1 MLGTGQKETAKLQPK
16 CNESGDKS
24 LIFFYLQLSKGN
36 KLSNSAMCSSPLFP
50 SPKSIVLKGQV
61 EEKRTIGPVL
71 FLPAGGWVVQVGSTA
86 RRRRWWSLY
95 WDFNVV
101 CRKGR
106 GGETHWED
114 VQMKQGLQHHDYI
127 KEWFYAVGFGLLK
140 TNNHAKKQIQSP
152 KLQNHFLQK
161 AKLMPSSRCK
171 THHKLNYNGE
181 LGMALGSL
189 LHGAEKSSW
198 QLPAPVLYCWWGL
211 AVTTKGKYYCFT
223 SQGFYYQQT
232 TNPPFLSSIEWS
244 LRAASQVALKL
255 PPRHACLTQQEK
267 CWLLL
272 TSKCD
277 WSGWIWKQG
286 APLV

>member
-1 MLGTGQKETAKLQPK
+1 MLRTGQKETAKLQPK

-24 LIFFYLQLSKGN
+24 LIFFYLQLSKRN

-95 WDFNVV
+95 WDLSVV

-127 KEWFYAVGFGLLK
+127 KEWFYEKYILKRLLGLDCWK
-140 TNNHAKKQIQSP
+140 QTNM
-152 KLQNHFLQK
+152 QK
-161 AKLMPSSRCK
+161 ANTKPQTSESPSS
-171 THHKLNYNGE
+171 E
-181 LGMALGSL
+181 
-189 LHGAEKSSW
+189 
-198 QLPAPVLYCWWGL
+198 
-211 AVTTKGKYYCFT
+211 
-223 SQGFYYQQT
+223 SQ
-232 TNPPFLSSIEWS
+232 TN
-244 LRAASQVALKL
+244 A
-255 PPRHACLTQQEK
+255 
-267 CWLLL
+267 
-272 TSKCD
+272 
-277 WSGWIWKQG
+277 
-286 APLV
+286 

>member
-1 MLGTGQKETAKLQPK
+1 MFKSFISLPKINCPKGSSRREENNWPSSLPASWRMSGASWQAQQGGGGGGHFTETSA
-16 CNESGDKS
+16 
-24 LIFFYLQLSKGN
+24 LSAGKAG
-36 KLSNSAMCSSPLFP
+36 
-50 SPKSIVLKGQV
+50 
-61 EEKRTIGPVL
+61 EEKHIGKMCRWNKASNITITL
-71 FLPAGGWVVQVGSTA
+71 RNGSMRNISWKGCGVWTA
-86 RRRRWWSLY
+86 E
-95 WDFNVV
+95 N
-101 CRKGR
+101 
-106 GGETHWED
+106 
-114 VQMKQGLQHHDYI
+114 KQ
-127 KEWFYAVGFGLLK
+127 
-140 TNNHAKKQIQSP
+140 TCKKQIQSP
-152 KLQNHFLQK
+152 KLQNHLLQK

-171 THHKLNYNGE
+171 IHHKLNYNGE